1 MEDFLIAYCVA
12 GTVLGTVELWLRRTS
27 FWAQCLVW
35 WGDSSE
41 EDPPLS
47 SWNLTQVREPM
58 GGSGRF

>member
-27 FWAQCLVW
+27 FWTQHLVW
-35 WGDSSE
+35 WGESSE

-47 SWNLTQVREPM
+47 S
-58 GGSGRF
+58 